1 MRINSMLTA
10 ASLAA
15 VLGLAACAPNASI
28 YADNQPAESH
38 EVKVLAGDH
47 IVIDG
52 QAVTLADAEA
62 PRPAPEAA
70 CRAEAIAARQVSDA
84 VRSALASAHHVE
96 VQRAGERGDLR
107 LVNLDG
113 LDLGQMLI
121 TQGLAVDRRPV
132 PMDWCLRA
140 ANGARLA
147 FADSDAPRLQ

>member
-1 MRINSMLTA
+1 MGLDRHVDEQELVRH
-10 ASLAA
+10 LA
-15 VLGLAACAPNASI
+15 
-28 YADNQPAESH
+28 E
-38 EVKVLAGDH
+38 
-47 IVIDG
+47 
-52 QAVTLADAEA
+52 
-62 PRPAPEAA
+62 R
-70 CRAEAIAARQVSDA
+70 
-84 VRSALASAHHVE
+84 E